1 MKIFKNNAIKRE
13 KHELAQCLS
22 SVSILSNIALMTLL
36 VLTMASCVEKEPAYG
51 NFGGKDVDFTYNVD
65 GNEYT
70 LDFYVVSTIK
80 FNNTSEKSGNVT
92 WDFGDGSTSS
102 DQNPTHKYSK
112 AGLYQVTLTVDGVGK
127 RTYPLLIYDIAPVLS
142 VVEQSAETVVIN
154 DVTVLLD
161 ISLPNPEDL
170 ECKYV
175 WKFPDGTTLEDGSPI
190 EEFTGYSHADGTVDN
205 PGKLKF
211 KNIGSQKIE
220 LQTWF
225 DINGENR
232 RLEDSYVNVQVGS
245 SIPCPTLYYAVFG
258 GNIKA
263 YKLVD
268 MSQLPAGTKNM
279 PFDMGVS
286 SGNMPTT
293 LVFATV
299 EEKDYV
305 YILDC
310 GKQYYYVNDENSV
323 LGDGKIS
330 VMTADGT
337 DVSTM
342 VTNVGGQAFND
353 PFQGFADQAT
363 GYLYYTDRNTG
374 IRRLPLTTRGEREA
388 TNFNSTAGYFCV
400 NNMLNYYGNG
410 IAYGAIH
417 TGLYQDRTGVFWWGK
432 NYSGNGIYRFRT
444 SDIGEPSATKTGPI
458 PFPIVLQ
465 ATQPR
470 AFTLDEDLGNL
481 YVWMCKGGTPGPGF
495 TCYPMPGPSQGLE
508 YDQYTTFI
516 NMEANPEN
524 TTADEGVYTTQFA
537 VDAVTHFV
545 YFGFRAA
552 STESTYT
559 TGLKYYDPTDK
570 KVHDFN
576 GNRDRILGLCVNPRL
591 TNLF

>member
-1 MKIFKNNAIKRE
+1 MKIFKN
-13 KHELAQCLS
+13 L
-22 SVSILSNIALMTLL
+22 ALMTLL

-65 GNEYT
+65 GDEYT

-92 WDFGDGSTSS
+92 WDFGDGTTST
-102 DQNPTHKYSK
+102 DQNPTHKYAQ

-142 VVEQSAETVVIN
+142 VAEQSAETVVIN

-161 ISLPNPEDL
+161 IALPNPENL

-175 WKFPDGTTLEDGSPI
+175 WKFPEGTALEDGTPI
-190 EEFTGYSHADGTVDN
+190 EEFTGYSHSDGTVDN

-225 DINGENR
+225 DVNGENR

-279 PFDMGVS
+279 PFDMGVN

-293 LVFATV
+293 LVFASV
-299 EEKDYV
+299 EDKDYV

-310 GKQYYYVNDENSV
+310 GKQYYYVNDENGV

-353 PFQGFADQAT
+353 PFQGLSDGT
-363 GYLYYTDRNTG
+363 NLYYTDRNTG
-374 IRRLPLTTRGEREA
+374 IRRLPLTTRGEREQ
-388 TNFNSTAGYFCV
+388 TVFSSTAGYFVV
-400 NNMLNYYGNG
+400 NNMLQYYGNG

-417 TGLYQDRTGVFWWGK
+417 TGIYLDRTGVFWWGK

-444 SDIGEPSATKTGPI
+444 SDIGEASATKPGPI

-495 TCYPMPGPSQGLE
+495 TAYPMPSPDQGLN
-508 YDQYTTFI
+508 YDQYTAFI
-516 NMEANPEN
+516 AMEANPEN

-537 VDAVTHFV
+537 VDALTHYV

-552 STESTYT
+552 STEKNYT
-559 TGLKYYDPTDK
+559 TGLKYYNPVDK
-570 KVHDFN
+570 KVYDFN
-576 GNRDRILGLCVNPRL
+576 ANRERILGLCINPRL